1 MVTDVLQ
8 GCFVVGCTLCAFIS
22 LVWLREQVLHGGG
35 PDWLE
40 DGPQAALDRVVEQA
54 MEGRNNGGGA
64 AQQQPLPQVSCLPH
78 KYS

>member
-1 MVTDVLQ
+1 MLY
-8 GCFVVGCTLCAFIS
+8 
-22 LVWLREQVLHGGG
+22 GGG

-64 AQQQPLPQVSCLPH
+64 AQQQPQPQVRCYTS
-78 KYS
+78 